1 MYTLSL
7 AIQYIN
13 DYLYLEV
20 LIVEWIDAFIF
31 IKQRISIETIN
42 DLIIWFSP
50 NNDYFNCHC

>member
-42 DLIIWFSP
+42 DLII
-50 NNDYFNCHC
+50 